1 MFLRDLH
8 LKMANNGPSTD
19 VRYCLINI
27 FLFLLIFS
35 KINCVYCYFDECDGK
50 LLTEEICLPKTYQK
64 ATIPSKP
71 IQVNVSLV
79 IPNKN
84 GIRKVDDD
92 EMTITIDLHIMLYW
106 IDNRILTNFTELQKV
121 EGRIPFGVGQVE
133 HIWTPDLY
141 VYNAS
146 TFKVL
151 SALNP
156 LAGLAILTNLYW
168 NDYGKGPTLNGT
180 FIEYYVE
187 SEVTIYCN
195 FHLHLYPMD
204 EQECELKI
212 GSSNYGKDIEYQLIE
227 SIYKGI
233 YGTGYY
239 HSKDFYV
246 EIHYEESKN
255 DYLGS
260 EIFSNLKEVGF
271 KIKLKRCLLSYVFK
285 YYISCAA
292 IVVISQISF
301 LIPPDQVPGRIA
313 LLVTTFLI
321 LVNIFIGQQVD
332 IQIIVML

>member
-1 MFLRDLH
+1 
-8 LKMANNGPSTD
+8 MANNCPRTD
-19 VRYCLINI
+19 VHYRLIE
-27 FLFLLIFS
+27 LIFFLVISS
-35 KINCVYCYFDECDGK
+35 KVDLIDCNFNKCDGK
-50 LLTEEICLPKTYQK
+50 LLTKEICLPKTYQK
-64 ATIPSKP
+64 STLPSKP
-71 IQVNVSLV
+71 IQVNASLV
-79 IPNKN
+79 IPNQN

-106 IDNRILTNFTELQKV
+106 KDDRILTNFTEDQKK
-121 EGRIPFGVGQVE
+121 EGRIPFGVSQVE

-141 VYNAS
+141 VYNTS
-146 TFKVL
+146 NFKVL

-156 LAGLAILTNLYW
+156 LAGLAVLTNFYW
-168 NDYGKGPTLNGT
+168 DEYGKGPTLNGT
-180 FIEYYVE
+180 YIEYYVE

-195 FHLHLYPMD
+195 FQLHLYPMD

-212 GSSNYGKDIEYQLIE
+212 GSSNYGRGIEFQLIE

-233 YGTGYY
+233 YGTGFY

-246 EIHYEESKN
+246 ETYFQESKN

-260 EIFSNLKEVGF
+260 DYFSNMKEIGF
-271 KIKLKRCLLSYVFK
+271 KIKLKRCILSYVFK

-292 IVVISQISF
+292 IVIISQISF

-321 LVNIFIGQQVD
+321 LVNIFIGQQVS
-332 IQIIVML
+332 